1 MSTET
6 AAVAAPAPVSEAP
19 TDNTAEEAELTAE
32 ETAEAEAELKAKAD
46 PKATKKAPASSKR
59 KYSPKVNGR
68 QMDIEFDP
76 NDDAEMLKYLQK
88 AMAADEKFQEAAAL
102 RKNVEQLVSELKS
115 NPRGVLSHPELGIDI
130 KKFAEDILN
139 EEIKE
144 LQKTPQQKE
153 LEALQKQLETEKK
166 QRESLEEGK
175 RAAEMA
181 RLEEQAFKQFDDDI
195 TSALEKYPNLP
206 KSPYVVKRIADTM
219 IEAINL
225 GYKDATITDIMPI
238 VEQQISGEIQKMF
251 ETMPEEL
258 MEQLIGKNNLS
269 RLRKTRL
276 AKMKKV
282 DTAQQIKSTGKT
294 SDSEKKKEEKPI
306 RFRDMFGSF

>member
-1 MSTET
+1 MSTE
-6 AAVAAPAPVSEAP
+6 AAAPVAAPAPAVSEAP
-19 TDNTAEEAELTAE
+19 VDNAAEEAELVAE
-32 ETAEAEAELKAKAD
+32 EAAEQEAD
-46 PKATKKAPASSKR
+46 PKAKAAKGKEAPKSSKR

-68 QMDIEFDP
+68 QMDIELDP

-88 AMAADEKFQEAAAL
+88 AIAADEKFQEAAAL
-102 RKNVEQLVSELKS
+102 RKNVEQLVAELKS

-139 EEIKE
+139 EEIQE
-144 LQKTPQQKE
+144 LQKSPEQKQ
-153 LEALQKQLETEKK
+153 LEALQKQLEVEKK
-166 QRESLEEGK
+166 QREGLEEAK
-175 RAAEMA
+175 RNAEMA
-181 RLEEQAFKQFDDDI
+181 RLEEQAFKQFDDEI
-195 TSALEKYPNLP
+195 TGALEKYPNLP
-206 KSPYVVKRIADTM
+206 KSPYVVKRIADTL

-225 GYKDATITDIMPI
+225 GYKDASVIDVMPI

-282 DTAQQIKSTGKT
+282 ETAQQVKSTGKT
-294 SDSEKKKEEKPI
+294 SKDADKKNEKPV
-306 RFRDMFGSF
+306 RFQDMFGKF